1 MLRFGLALLFFFCAF
16 ELNAQTEY
24 SVMHYTTENGLPSNG
39 IKGIAYDTVSG
50 YLWIGTEAG
59 IVRFNGTRFK
69 VFNNENTPNLHSDRM
84 DFLEKA
90 INGKIYARDQEWNWF
105 QINKNQAAF
114 IRKTVFDYYIST
126 KEYMSIFINDTGMV
140 NVMIN
145 QSPKNTFFQEFIHI
159 SDSLYLFR
167 ANEYKMGYA
176 SRRTKK
182 IVYYPEEFNINTL
195 FKLQHRVFAWIR
207 RKGMCEFNPN
217 TKTFTP
223 INLFYENGTRCQLNS
238 TFQIIGGKEYGE
250 PCFMI
255 RENELWEIIQNEH
268 GDLNLVKQSNELPN
282 QTQIKKICFDVKN
295 HLIFIGTS
303 SKGLVVLKPKQVEA
317 KKNNDT
323 KDQVRNSQYA
333 QIVVDSNT
341 ILTNNGVLIGEP
353 TQKIRPIPADKL
365 FFINTFNIKDSI
377 LLYVAEVKSKNATFS
392 YLHMYNYKTNQT
404 KIFTNKPTN
413 EVFSA
418 YFSQEKIYICNND
431 GFGILRDTGIHYF
444 FKNPRH
450 FDSEFKSFAI
460 EEIKPN
466 VFWVATCAGLY
477 EYNLQSKSTR
487 NILSFPG
494 VCIRTIKKIGDYFFI
509 GTYGK
514 GFYMYKDSLKTL
526 PLDKNKYLAFSHCF
540 MPDHEGYV
548 WISTNRGLFKVSYN
562 DLNNAYKQNSNTVYY
577 HYLGKNDGMD
587 ITEMNG
593 GCAPCA
599 VQMNA
604 NTISFPTMDGL
615 LWVNPKKAGTLLP
628 EGDIYIDKIIVDKQ
642 SYSPDS
648 LNYQAFPANTNSIDI
663 FIDFLAWCNKEN
675 IYIEYK
681 LKNEKEWKLLNN
693 ENANF
698 IHFENLSGGD
708 YTLQIRKRNGFGLSN
723 FYYKEIKFAIK
734 IPFYLQWWFIG
745 LSILTGIGLVYLAIK
760 ARTRQLMLQKE
771 KLEIQIDQK
780 TKSLQQQNEALEKS
794 NQINSRLISIISH
807 DIITP
812 LRFMALGSKK
822 LLDKNHVMP
831 RELQEETITEIT
843 NTAQELQSLSTNILN
858 WIKYQN
864 KHRRQQSEPFSPAD
878 VIQQVFS
885 ILGPIAAQKN
895 IRLLAD
901 TDANLHI
908 VQYREPFKILLYN
921 LVNNAIQFST
931 NSQILVEVYENQQ
944 TLTLSVADEGVGMT
958 ESQIQNILSD
968 EFIISSVNVDNKK
981 GNGLG
986 YLIIKDL
993 VKLIQGHLNIESE
1006 KGKGT
1011 VVAVTM
1017 PSTLSVT
1024 NN

>member
-1 MLRFGLALLFFFCAF
+1 MLRFGLALLFFFCAC
-16 ELNAQTEY
+16 ELKAQTEY
-24 SVMHYTTENGLPSNG
+24 SVLHYTTENGLPSNG
-39 IKGIAYDTVSG
+39 IKGIAYDTESG

-69 VFNNENTPNLHSDRM
+69 VFNNENTPHLNSDRM
-84 DFLEKA
+84 DFLEKSKD
-90 INGKIYARDQEWNWF
+90 GKIYARDQDWNWF
-105 QINKNQAAF
+105 EINQNQVKF
-114 IRKTVFDYYIST
+114 IRKTIFNYYIST
-126 KEYMSIFINDTGMV
+126 KEFMQIFIDDSLKIK
-140 NVMIN
+140 MIIE
-145 QSPKNTFFQEFIHI
+145 QSPNNTFFQEFIDLD
-159 SDSLYLFR
+159 DSLYLFR
-167 ANEYKMGYA
+167 ANEYRMGYA
-176 SRRTKK
+176 SWKTKT
-182 IVYYPEEFNINTL
+182 VFYYPDEFNINNL
-195 FKLQHRVFAWIR
+195 FVLKHRIFAWIR
-207 RKGMCEFNPN
+207 SKGICEFNPK
-217 TKTFTP
+217 TKNFKP
-223 INLFYENGTRCQLNS
+223 VNLYQEDGRICKLNS
-238 TFQIIGGKEYGE
+238 TFQIIGGLKQGE

-255 RENELWEIIQNEH
+255 RENELWEIIEGEQ
-268 GDLNLVKQSNELPN
+268 GQLKIVKRSNELPS

-295 HLIFIGTS
+295 NMIFIGTS
-303 SKGLVVLKPKQVEA
+303 SKGLVVLKPKQVVP

-353 TQKIRPIPADKL
+353 SKKERPIPADKL
-365 FFINTFNIKDSI
+365 FFINTFNIKDSL
-377 LLYVAEVKSKNATFS
+377 LLYIGEVKTTNSRNS
-392 YLHMYNYKTNQT
+392 YLHSYNYKTKQT
-404 KIFTNKPTN
+404 KIYSNKSSN

-418 YFSQEKIYICNND
+418 LYSRNKIYICNND
-431 GFGILRDTGIHYF
+431 GFGVLGDTSIEYL
-444 FKNPRH
+444 FKNSRR
-450 FDSEFKSFAI
+450 FESEFKSFAM
-460 EEIKPN
+460 EEVKPN
-466 VFWVATCAGLY
+466 IFWVATCSGLI
-477 EYNLQSKSTR
+477 EYNIETKTTR
-487 NILSFPG
+487 NLLSFLG
-494 VCIRTIKKIGDYFFI
+494 VCIRTIKKIGNYFFI

-514 GFYMYKDSLKTL
+514 GFYMYKDSMKTL
-526 PLDKNKYLAFSHCF
+526 PLDKNKYLAFAHCF
-540 MPDHEGYV
+540 MPDREGYI
-548 WISTNRGLFKVSYN
+548 WISTNRGLFKVAYN
-562 DLNNAYKQNSNTVYY
+562 DLDNAYQKNNQTIYY

-604 NTISFPTMDGL
+604 QTISFPTMDGL
-615 LWVNPKKAGTLLP
+615 LWVNPEKAGTLLP
-628 EGDIYIDKIIVDKQ
+628 AGDIYIDKIIIDKK

-648 LNYQAFPANTNSIDI
+648 LPIQTLPANTNSIDF

-681 LKNEKEWKLLNN
+681 LKNKKEWKLLNN
-693 ENANF
+693 ENTNF
-698 IHFENLSGGD
+698 IHFENLPGGD
-708 YTLQIRKRNGFGLSN
+708 YTLQIRKRNGFGVNN
-723 FYYKEIKFAIK
+723 FYYKEIQFSIAT
-734 IPFYLQWWFIG
+734 PFYLQWWFILFEV
-745 LSILTGIGLVYLAIK
+745 LSGIALIAFAIK
-760 ARTRQLMLQKE
+760 TRTRQLMLQKE

-780 TKSLQQQNEALEKS
+780 TKSLQQQNEVLEKS

-864 KHRRQQSEPFSPAD
+864 KHRRQQSEPFAPAD
-878 VIQQVFS
+878 VIQQVFNL
-885 ILGPIAAQKN
+885 LGPIAAQKN
-895 IRLLAD
+895 IRLLSDAD
-901 TDANLHI
+901 TQLQM

-921 LVNNAIQFST
+921 LITNAIQFSI
-931 NSQILVEVYENQQ
+931 NSQIMVEVSEHQQ
-944 TLTLSVADEGVGMT
+944 TITLSVADEGVGMT

-993 VKLIQGHLNIESE
+993 VKLIQGRLTIESE

-1017 PSTLSVT
+1017 PSNL
-1024 NN
+1024 